1 MHACMRPRVSFEEIC
16 GAAHDS
22 MRRLEEEEDPTE
34 R

>member
-1 MHACMRPRVSFEEIC
+1 MRPRVSFEEIC

-22 MRRLEEEEDPTE
+22 MRRLEEEEEDPTE